1 MTPMRTPL
9 HRRLSAAAALR
20 ARRLLATVRT
30 RAVERAVITGTDDL
44 REQMAELSQ
53 SLREIRVQAIG
64 SRLSNVEDQI
74 LRVRQQL
81 RYLSL
86 RNMTSPILSDPR
98 DLTPFEMSF
107 LSQNGEDGVLVEILR
122 RIDVSTGSFV
132 EIGAS
137 HAEAN
142 CLFLADVL
150 GWPGWFV
157 DADAVEVSLL
167 KRKYA
172 GNRSVRIVEAFVDRD
187 NINDVLGQAGAT
199 GEIDVFSLDIDGNDY
214 WVWQALEVISPRVVV
229 VEYNSAFDQ
238 NVPTTQIYEPA
249 ATWDGTDAFG
259 SSREALRE
267 LGNRKH
273 YRLVHADIA
282 GVNLM

>member
-1 MTPMRTPL
+1 
-9 HRRLSAAAALR
+9 
-20 ARRLLATVRT
+20 
-30 RAVERAVITGTDDL
+30 
-44 REQMAELSQ
+44 MAELSQ

-273 YRLVHADIA
+273 YRLVHADVA